1 MSEEKKK
8 IEAVLF
14 TTGRL
19 MTSEEIANATGLT
32 VDVIKNLLTELKNDY
47 DQKDSAMTIQQ
58 VDDKFKLNVKK
69 EYGQITN
76 KLVSTSELD
85 SPTTKTLAIIA
96 FKNPALQSDVIK
108 IRGNKAYDHIERLK
122 SEGLVTSERHGRTR
136 LLKLTPKFYEYFDT
150 AEPAIKEK
158 FKEIEDKYKEQEQ
171 QEKQASA
178 QNNMEKVETRE
189 EKQEIPQEQSQPIT
203 EEKPVEVQITEAP
216 VQETSEENLNTT
228 KTEQNNA

>member
-122 SEGLVTSERHGRTR
+122 SEGLITSERHGRTR

-158 FKEIEDKYKEQEQ
+158 FKEIEDKYKAQEQE
-171 QEKQASA
+171 EKANNQHSQAEAIES
-178 QNNMEKVETRE
+178 RE
-189 EKQEIPQEQSQPIT
+189 EKQELPTQ
-203 EEKPVEVQITEAP
+203 EVQTPAVPEQPQIVEEA
-216 VQETSEENLNTT
+216 SEENLNTT
-228 KTEQNNA
+228 KAE

>member
-19 MTSEEIANATGLT
+19 MTYEEIANATGLSL
-32 VDVIKNLLTELKNDY
+32 DVIKTLLTELKNDY

-58 VDDKFKLNVKK
+58 VDDKFKLNIKK

-171 QEKQASA
+171 QEKA
-178 QNNMEKVETRE
+178 NNTQITQEVAETRE
-189 EKQEIPQEQSQPIT
+189 EKQEIPQEQVQPVI
-203 EEKPVEVQITEAP
+203 EEKPTEVLQTAENK
-216 VQETSEENLNTT
+216 ETTSV
-228 KTEQNNA
+228 